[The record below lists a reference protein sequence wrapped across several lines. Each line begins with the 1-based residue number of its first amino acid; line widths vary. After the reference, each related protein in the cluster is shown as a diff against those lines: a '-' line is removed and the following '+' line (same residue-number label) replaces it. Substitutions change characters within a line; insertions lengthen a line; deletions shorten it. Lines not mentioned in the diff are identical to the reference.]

1 MIKQKEKKISWQ
13 RVKTLVYID
22 VTTSGSFFIS
32 ANTQLSPNTKYESI
46 IYQGSNPGLLHW
58 RQTL

>member
-46 IYQGSNPGLLHW
+46 I
-58 RQTL
+58 